1 MTMACAPHARTP
13 RKLGVSLAAAA
24 LVLGLGVSLPSPD
37 AAAQDPY
44 MDVTSEVEAKRVD
57 SVPTPELAWAEC
69 PGRPG
74 VQCTTVKLPLDY
86 DEPDGAQI
94 DVAVLKHPA
103 RKPDQRIGS
112 LFVNPGGPGGSGKD
126 FAVTLAAQL
135 SPEIV
140 DRFDLVGMDPRGI
153 GDSTPLNC
161 FADPN
166 AAMDALREA
175 DEMVFPTNHKE
186 ARTFQ
191 KSIRAIGEACAT
203 NALEL
208 SSSMS
213 TAQVARDMEVLR
225 RAVGD
230 DKLSYYGV
238 SYGSYLGQ
246 VYANMF
252 PDRVRA
258 VVIDG
263 VMNPTEWLGTFYT
276 ATQSFGFRNGSAL
289 GAEHALTTLLERCAA
304 TEECPLTDPK
314 GTLDRVLERLRSEPV
329 SFPVHD
335 GSEVTI
341 TYQRFTAMLV
351 SLLYSDDGFD
361 DVIDYINVMHRLA
374 SLENVPAQEQIEL
387 GRAFLALEERAE
399 DELEEVNAEA
409 EGWSKYDEWVGLK
422 SRSRLLTVVCSEGS
436 HPTERGMRRQHDTIA
451 KVLPY
456 FGLFW
461 HWGSAACASSTW
473 KSHDEDSY
481 RGPFNKRTAAPVLV
495 VGNEFDPATHVGNA
509 QEVAGMLPSS
519 RLVISNNWGHIAY
532 RSSTCARNVVDG
544 YLLEPQD
551 GETVKCED
559 GKQPFTDE

>member
-1 MTMACAPHARTP
+1 MTMACAPDSRTP
-13 RKLGVSLAAAA
+13 RRLGVCLAAAA
-24 LVLGLGVSLPSPD
+24 LVLGLGVSLPGTR
-37 AAAQDPY
+37 AVAQDPPP
-44 MDVTSEVEAKRVD
+44 DVTSTIEQQRVD

-74 VQCTTVKLPLDY
+74 MECTTVKLPLDY
-86 DEPDGAQI
+86 DEPEGTQI

-103 RKPDQRIGS
+103 RKPDERIGS

-126 FAVTLAAQL
+126 FAVVLATQL

-140 DRFDLVGMDPRGI
+140 DRFDLIGMDPRGI

-175 DEMVFPTNHKE
+175 DEMGFPTTRKE

-191 KSIRAIGEACAT
+191 KSLRTIGEACAS
-203 NALEL
+203 NASEL
-208 SSSMS
+208 SSAMS

-230 DKLSYYGV
+230 DKLSYLGV

-263 VMNPTEWLGTFYT
+263 VMNPTEWLGTFHT
-276 ATQSFGFRNGSAL
+276 ASQSFGFRNGSAL
-289 GAEHALTTLLERCAA
+289 GAEHALNTLLDRCAA
-304 TEECPLTDPK
+304 SEECHLADPR
-314 GTLDRVLERLRSEPV
+314 GTLDRTLERLRTEPV
-329 SFPVHD
+329 SFPLRD
-335 GSEVTI
+335 GSEITI
-341 TYQRFTAMLV
+341 TYQRFTAVMA
-351 SLLYSDDGFD
+351 SFLYSDDGFD
-361 DVIDYINVMHRLA
+361 DVIEYIVILDQLA
-374 SLENVPAQEQIEL
+374 SPEDVPAQEQIKL
-387 GRAFLALEERAE
+387 GQAFLALEERAE
-399 DELEEVNAEA
+399 DELEEAAETA
-409 EGWSKYDEWVGLK
+409 WSKYDEWVGLK
-422 SRSRLLTVVCSEGS
+422 QRSRLLTVICSEGS
-436 HPTERGMRRQHDTIA
+436 HTTERGMRRQHDAIA
-451 KVLPY
+451 KALPY

-461 HWGSAACASSTW
+461 HWSMAACASPTW
-473 KSHDEDSY
+473 KSRDEDSY
-481 RGPFNKRTAAPVLV
+481 RGPFNRRTAAPVLV

-509 QEVAGMLPSS
+509 QEVAHMLPSS

-532 RSSTCARNVVDG
+532 RSSACTREVVDD
-544 YLLEPQD
+544 YLLEPKD
-551 GETVKCED
+551 GQTVLCRD
-559 GKQPFTDE
+559 GRQPFSEED